1 MTAPLARRGITLLEV
16 LIAIGILAIGLTS
29 VVALVPAGRSQAS
42 RAVILDR
49 AANLG
54 ANAAADAVTFGLL
67 KRDALHNA
75 GNSDYMFDPFGAGSY
90 LRRTDHQDP
99 PGPPLAIPLARLK
112 RQGVY
117 ALAADDAVAPNAVTR
132 LFSES
137 RDDIVV
143 NPDVSADDPPLSL
156 LTDGVW
162 SFSGRMSCIIHVTP
176 APVPRLSVVVFHARD
191 ASTPAIEGQVNG
203 LQLTIPAANLAGRRF
218 RDVVKPGVVL
228 WDEGSNRFRQATTVT
243 LDPSGNQAFV
253 SLTGG
258 DIPNPTIVQVL
269 PDSVGLV
276 ERVIT
281 LETTGPYSR

>member
-1 MTAPLARRGITLLEV
+1 MTAPLTRRGITLLEV
-16 LIAIGILAIGLTS
+16 LIAIGVLAIGLTS